1 MKINYEKR
9 KYTKIEEPKVMNVSM
24 ASVDKN
30 EPDYKDLYLR
40 TLADMDNLR
49 KNTTK
54 KINDIYKMA
63 NDKLIKEL
71 LPFVDSLNLA
81 VNNENIKL
89 DEETYS
95 EGYKVLKKQFENIL
109 SKFGL
114 KEIEVHEDDDFDES
128 KMNAFA
134 IVPTENK
141 GLDNKVYDI
150 TKKGYT
156 LNDVVIRYTDV
167 VVYKYNN
174 N

>member
-1 MKINYEKR
+1 MKKEN
-9 KYTKIEEPKVMNVSM
+9 TQKIEESKVMNVSM
-24 ASVDKN
+24 VDVREN
-30 EPDYKDLYLR
+30 ELEYKDLYLR

-54 KINDIYKMA
+54 RINDIYKMA

-71 LPFVDSLNLA
+71 LPFADSLNLA

-95 EGYKVLKKQFENIL
+95 KGYEVLKKQFENIL

-114 KEIEVHEDDDFDES
+114 KEIEVYENVDFDES
-128 KMNAFA
+128 IMNAVA
-134 IVPTENK
+134 IALTVNK
-141 GLDNKVYDI
+141 ELNNKVCDV

-156 LNDVVIRYTDV
+156 LNDVVIRYADV

-174 N
+174 

>member
-1 MKINYEKR
+1 MKKENAQ
-9 KYTKIEEPKVMNVSM
+9 KIEESKVMNVSM
-24 ASVDKN
+24 AAVDEK
-30 EPDYKDLYLR
+30 ETDYKDLYLR

-71 LPFVDSLNLA
+71 LPFADSLNLA
-81 VNNENIKL
+81 VNNENVKL

-95 EGYKVLKKQFENIL
+95 KGYEVLKKQFENIL

-114 KEIEVHEDDDFDES
+114 AEIEVHEDDDFNES
-128 KMNAFA
+128 IMNAIA
-134 IVPTENK
+134 IAPTGNK
-141 GLDNKVYDI
+141 ELNNKVCDV

-174 N
+174 

>member
-1 MKINYEKR
+1 MKKEN
-9 KYTKIEEPKVMNVSM
+9 TQKIEETKVMNVSM
-24 ASVDKN
+24 ADVREN
-30 EPDYKDLYLR
+30 EPEYKDLYLR

-54 KINDIYKMA
+54 RISDIYKTA

-71 LPFVDSLNLA
+71 LPFADSLNLA

-95 EGYKVLKKQFENIL
+95 KGYEVLKKQFENIL

-114 KEIEVHEDDDFDES
+114 KEIEVYENDDFDES
-128 KMNAFA
+128 IMNAVA
-134 IVPTENK
+134 IALTVNK
-141 GLDNKVYDI
+141 ELDNKVCDI

-174 N
+174 

>member
-1 MKINYEKR
+1 MKKENTQKMEDA
-9 KYTKIEEPKVMNVSM
+9 KVMNVSI
-24 ASVDKN
+24 ADVREN
-30 EPDYKDLYLR
+30 ESEYKDLYLR

-71 LPFVDSLNLA
+71 LPFADSLNLA

-95 EGYKVLKKQFENIL
+95 KGYEVLKKQFEDIL

-114 KEIEVHEDDDFDES
+114 KEIEVYENDDFDES
-128 KMNAFA
+128 IMNAVA
-134 IVPTENK
+134 IALTVNK
-141 GLDNKVYDI
+141 ELDNKVCDV

-174 N
+174 

>member
-1 MKINYEKR
+1 MKKENTQKV
-9 KYTKIEEPKVMNVSM
+9 EETKVMSTTM
-24 ASVDKN
+24 SVVGEN
-30 EPDYKDLYLR
+30 ETDYKDLYLR

-81 VNNENIKL
+81 VNNENVKL

-95 EGYKVLKKQFENIL
+95 QGYEVLKKQFENIL

-114 KEIEVHEDDDFDES
+114 KEIEVLEDDDFDES
-128 KMNAFA
+128 KMNAIA
-134 IVPTENK
+134 IAPTGNK
-141 GLDNKVYDI
+141 ELDNKVCDI
-150 TKKGYT
+150 TKRGYT

-167 VVYKYNN
+167 VVYKYNK
-174 N
+174 

>member
-1 MKINYEKR
+1 M
-9 KYTKIEEPKVMNVSM
+9 EETKVMNVSM
-24 ASVDKN
+24 VDVREN
-30 EPDYKDLYLR
+30 EPEYKDLYLR

-71 LPFVDSLNLA
+71 LPFADSLNLA

-95 EGYKVLKKQFENIL
+95 KGYEVLKKQFENIL

-114 KEIEVHEDDDFDES
+114 KEIEVYENDDFDES
-128 KMNAFA
+128 IMNAVA
-134 IVPTENK
+134 IALTVNK
-141 GLDNKVYDI
+141 ELNNKVCDI

-174 N
+174 

>member
-1 MKINYEKR
+1 M
-9 KYTKIEEPKVMNVSM
+9 EESKVMNVSM
-24 ASVDKN
+24 VDVREN
-30 EPDYKDLYLR
+30 EPEYKDLYLR

-54 KINDIYKMA
+54 RINDIYKTA

-71 LPFVDSLNLA
+71 LPFADSLNLA

-95 EGYKVLKKQFENIL
+95 KGYEVLKKQFENIL

-114 KEIEVHEDDDFDES
+114 KEIEVYENDDFDES
-128 KMNAFA
+128 IMNAVA
-134 IVPTENK
+134 IALTVNK
-141 GLDNKVYDI
+141 ELNNKVCDI

-167 VVYKYNN
+167 VIYKYNN
-174 N
+174 

>member
-1 MKINYEKR
+1 MKKENTQKM
-9 KYTKIEEPKVMNVSM
+9 EETKVMNVSM
-24 ASVDKN
+24 VDVREN
-30 EPDYKDLYLR
+30 DPEYKDLYLR
-40 TLADMDNLR
+40 TLADMNNIR

-54 KINDIYKMA
+54 KINEIYKTA

-71 LPFVDSLNLA
+71 LPFADSLNLA

-89 DEETYS
+89 DVETYS
-95 EGYKVLKKQFENIL
+95 KGYEVLKKQFENIL

-114 KEIEVHEDDDFDES
+114 KEIEVYENDDFDES
-128 KMNAFA
+128 IMNAIA
-134 IVPTENK
+134 IALTVNK
-141 GLDNKVYDI
+141 ELDNKVCDV

-174 N
+174 

>member
-1 MKINYEKR
+1 MKKENTQKM
-9 KYTKIEEPKVMNVSM
+9 EESKVMNVSM
-24 ASVDKN
+24 VDVSEN
-30 EPDYKDLYLR
+30 EPEYKDLYLR

-71 LPFVDSLNLA
+71 LPFADSLNLA

-89 DEETYS
+89 DVETYS
-95 EGYKVLKKQFENIL
+95 KGYEVLKKQFEDIL

-114 KEIEVHEDDDFDES
+114 KEIEVHENDDFDES
-128 KMNAFA
+128 IMNAIA
-134 IVPTENK
+134 ITPTVNK
-141 GLDNKVYDI
+141 ELDNKVCDV

-174 N
+174 

>member
-1 MKINYEKR
+1 M
-9 KYTKIEEPKVMNVSM
+9 EETKVMNVSM
-24 ASVDKN
+24 VDVREN
-30 EPDYKDLYLR
+30 EPEYKDLYLR

-54 KINDIYKMA
+54 KINDIYRMA

-71 LPFVDSLNLA
+71 LPFADSLNLA

-89 DEETYS
+89 DVETYS
-95 EGYKVLKKQFENIL
+95 KGYEVLKKQFENIL

-114 KEIEVHEDDDFDES
+114 KEIEVFENDDFDES
-128 KMNAFA
+128 IMNAIA
-134 IVPTENK
+134 IALTVNK
-141 GLDNKVYDI
+141 ELDNKVCDV

-174 N
+174 

>member
-1 MKINYEKR
+1 MKKEN
-9 KYTKIEEPKVMNVSM
+9 TQKIEETKVMNVSM
-24 ASVDKN
+24 IDVREN
-30 EPDYKDLYLR
+30 EPEYKDLYLR

-54 KINDIYKMA
+54 KINEIYKIA

-71 LPFVDSLNLA
+71 LPFADSLNLA

-95 EGYKVLKKQFENIL
+95 KGYEVLKKQFEDIL

-114 KEIEVHEDDDFDES
+114 KEIEVYENDDFDES
-128 KMNAFA
+128 IMNAVA
-134 IVPTENK
+134 IALTVNK
-141 GLDNKVYDI
+141 ELDNKVCDV

-156 LNDVVIRYTDV
+156 LNDVVIRYADV

-174 N
+174 

>member
-1 MKINYEKR
+1 MKKENTQKM
-9 KYTKIEEPKVMNVSM
+9 EEPKVMNVSM
-24 ASVDKN
+24 VDVREN
-30 EPDYKDLYLR
+30 EPEYKDLYLR

-71 LPFVDSLNLA
+71 LPFADSLNLA

-95 EGYKVLKKQFENIL
+95 KGYEVLKKQFENIL

-114 KEIEVHEDDDFDES
+114 KEIEVYENDDFDES
-128 KMNAFA
+128 IMNAVA
-134 IVPTENK
+134 IAPIVNK
-141 GLDNKVYDI
+141 ELDNKVCI
-150 TKKGYT
+150 SFSGSAH
-156 LNDVVIRYTDV
+156 LI
-167 VVYKYNN
+167 VYLTSISPP
-174 N
+174 

>member
-1 MKINYEKR
+1 MEKENIQ
-9 KYTKIEEPKVMNVSM
+9 KIEEAKVMNASM
-24 ASVDKN
+24 AAVN
-30 EPDYKDLYLR
+30 ENETDYKDLYLR

-54 KINDIYKMA
+54 KINNIYKMA

-81 VNNENIKL
+81 VSNENIKL

-95 EGYKVLKKQFENIL
+95 QGYEVLKKQFENIL

-114 KEIEVHEDDDFDES
+114 KEIEVHENDDFDES
-128 KMNAFA
+128 IMNAVTIA
-134 IVPTENK
+134 PSGNK
-141 GLDNKVYDI
+141 ESDNKVCDI

-174 N
+174 

>member
-1 MKINYEKR
+1 MKKVNVEKTEKPQSDVSIENVMQYE
-9 KYTKIEEPKVMNVSM
+9 
-24 ASVDKN
+24 

-71 LPFVDSLNLA
+71 LPFIDSLNLA
-81 VNNENIKL
+81 VSNENIKL

-95 EGYKVLKKQFENIL
+95 EGYEVLKKQFENIL

-114 KEIEVHEDDDFDES
+114 KEIEVHEDDDFNES
-128 KMNAFA
+128 IMNAIA
-134 IVPTENK
+134 IAPTGDK
-141 GLDNKVYDI
+141 KSDNKVCNI

-156 LNDVVIRYTDV
+156 LNDVIIRYTDV

-174 N
+174 

>member
-1 MKINYEKR
+1 MKKENTQKM
-9 KYTKIEEPKVMNVSM
+9 EESKVVNVSM
-24 ASVDKN
+24 VDVREN
-30 EPDYKDLYLR
+30 EPEYKDLYLR

-71 LPFVDSLNLA
+71 LPFADSLNLA

-89 DEETYS
+89 DVETYS
-95 EGYKVLKKQFENIL
+95 KGYEVLKKQFENIL

-114 KEIEVHEDDDFDES
+114 KEIEVYENDDFDES
-128 KMNAFA
+128 IMNAVA
-134 IVPTENK
+134 IALTVNK
-141 GLDNKVYDI
+141 ELNNKVCDV

-174 N
+174 

>member
-1 MKINYEKR
+1 MKKENTQKM
-9 KYTKIEEPKVMNVSM
+9 EESKVMNVSM
-24 ASVDKN
+24 VDVREN
-30 EPDYKDLYLR
+30 EPEYKDLYLR

-54 KINDIYKMA
+54 KINEIYKTA

-71 LPFVDSLNLA
+71 LPFADSLNLA

-89 DEETYS
+89 DVETYS
-95 EGYKVLKKQFENIL
+95 KGYEVLKKQFENIL

-114 KEIEVHEDDDFDES
+114 KEIEVYENDDFDES
-128 KMNAFA
+128 IMNAVA
-134 IVPTENK
+134 IALTVNK
-141 GLDNKVYDI
+141 ELHNQVCDV

-156 LNDVVIRYTDV
+156 LNDVVIRYADV

-174 N
+174 

>member
-1 MKINYEKR
+1 M
-9 KYTKIEEPKVMNVSM
+9 EEPKVMNVSM
-24 ASVDKN
+24 VDMSEN
-30 EPDYKDLYLR
+30 EPEYKDLYLR

-71 LPFVDSLNLA
+71 LPFADSLNLA

-95 EGYKVLKKQFENIL
+95 KGYEVLKKQFENIL
-109 SKFGL
+109 GKFGL
-114 KEIEVHEDDDFDES
+114 KEIDVYENDDFDES
-128 KMNAFA
+128 IMNAVA
-134 IVPTENK
+134 IALTVNK
-141 GLDNKVYDI
+141 ELNNKVCDV

-174 N
+174 

>member
-1 MKINYEKR
+1 M
-9 KYTKIEEPKVMNVSM
+9 EETKVMNVSM
-24 ASVDKN
+24 VDVREN
-30 EPDYKDLYLR
+30 EPEYKDLYLR

-71 LPFVDSLNLA
+71 LPFADSLNLA

-89 DEETYS
+89 DVETYS
-95 EGYKVLKKQFENIL
+95 KGYEVLKKQFENIL

-114 KEIEVHEDDDFDES
+114 KEIEVYENDDFDES
-128 KMNAFA
+128 IMNAVA
-134 IVPTENK
+134 IALTVNK
-141 GLDNKVYDI
+141 ELDNKVCDI

-174 N
+174 

>member
-1 MKINYEKR
+1 M
-9 KYTKIEEPKVMNVSM
+9 EETKVMNVSM
-24 ASVDKN
+24 VDVREN
-30 EPDYKDLYLR
+30 EPEYKDLYLR

-71 LPFVDSLNLA
+71 LPFADSLNLA

-95 EGYKVLKKQFENIL
+95 KGYEVLKKQFENIL

-114 KEIEVHEDDDFDES
+114 KEIEVYENDDFDES
-128 KMNAFA
+128 IMNAVA
-134 IVPTENK
+134 IALTVNK
-141 GLDNKVYDI
+141 ELNNKVCDV

-174 N
+174 

>member
-1 MKINYEKR
+1 M
-9 KYTKIEEPKVMNVSM
+9 EEPKVMNVSM
-24 ASVDKN
+24 VDVSEN
-30 EPDYKDLYLR
+30 EPEYKDLYLR

-54 KINDIYKMA
+54 KINDIYKTA
-63 NDKLIKEL
+63 NGKLIKEL

-95 EGYKVLKKQFENIL
+95 KGYEVLKKQFENIL

-114 KEIEVHEDDDFDES
+114 KEIVVYENDDFDES
-128 KMNAFA
+128 VMNAVA
-134 IVPTENK
+134 IALTVNK
-141 GLDNKVYDI
+141 ELDNKVCDI

-174 N
+174 

>member
-1 MKINYEKR
+1 MKKENTQKMEDA
-9 KYTKIEEPKVMNVSM
+9 KVMNVSI
-24 ASVDKN
+24 ADVREN
-30 EPDYKDLYLR
+30 EPEYKDLYLR

-71 LPFVDSLNLA
+71 LPFADSLNLA

-95 EGYKVLKKQFENIL
+95 KGYEVLKKQFEDIL

-114 KEIEVHEDDDFDES
+114 KEIEVYENDDFDES
-128 KMNAFA
+128 IMNAVA
-134 IVPTENK
+134 IALTVNK
-141 GLDNKVYDI
+141 ELNNKVCDV

-174 N
+174 

>member
-1 MKINYEKR
+1 M
-9 KYTKIEEPKVMNVSM
+9 EETKVMNVSM
-24 ASVDKN
+24 ADVREN
-30 EPDYKDLYLR
+30 EPEYKDLYLR

-71 LPFVDSLNLA
+71 LPFADSLNLA

-89 DEETYS
+89 DVETYS
-95 EGYKVLKKQFENIL
+95 KGYEVLKKQFENIL

-114 KEIEVHEDDDFDES
+114 KEIEVYENDDFDES
-128 KMNAFA
+128 IMNAVA
-134 IVPTENK
+134 IALTVNK
-141 GLDNKVYDI
+141 ELNNKVCDV

-156 LNDVVIRYTDV
+156 LNDVVIRYADV

-174 N
+174 

>member
-1 MKINYEKR
+1 MKKEN
-9 KYTKIEEPKVMNVSM
+9 TQKIEEPKVINVSM
-24 ASVDKN
+24 ATVDEN
-30 EPDYKDLYLR
+30 ETDYKDLYLR

-71 LPFVDSLNLA
+71 LPFADSLNLA
-81 VNNENIKL
+81 VNNENVKL

-95 EGYKVLKKQFENIL
+95 KGYEVLKKQFENIL

-114 KEIEVHEDDDFDES
+114 AEIEVHEEDDFNES
-128 KMNAFA
+128 TMNAIA
-134 IVPTENK
+134 IAPTGNK
-141 GLDNKVYDI
+141 ELNNKVCDV

-174 N
+174 

>member
-1 MKINYEKR
+1 M
-9 KYTKIEEPKVMNVSM
+9 EESKVMNVSM
-24 ASVDKN
+24 EDMREN
-30 EPDYKDLYLR
+30 EPEYKDLYLR

-54 KINDIYKMA
+54 KINDIYKTA
-63 NDKLIKEL
+63 NGKLIKEL
-71 LPFVDSLNLA
+71 LPFADSLNLA

-95 EGYKVLKKQFENIL
+95 KGYEVLKKQFENIL

-114 KEIEVHEDDDFDES
+114 KEIEVYENDDFDES
-128 KMNAFA
+128 IMNAVA
-134 IVPTENK
+134 IALTVNK
-141 GLDNKVYDI
+141 ELDNKVCDV

-174 N
+174 

>member
-1 MKINYEKR
+1 M
-9 KYTKIEEPKVMNVSM
+9 EETKVMNVSM
-24 ASVDKN
+24 VDVREN
-30 EPDYKDLYLR
+30 EPEYKDLYLR

-54 KINDIYKMA
+54 KINDLYKMA

-71 LPFVDSLNLA
+71 LPFADSLNLA

-95 EGYKVLKKQFENIL
+95 KGYEVLKKQFENIL

-114 KEIEVHEDDDFDES
+114 KEIEVYENDDFDES
-128 KMNAFA
+128 IMNAIA
-134 IVPTENK
+134 IALTVNK
-141 GLDNKVYDI
+141 ELDNKVCDV

-174 N
+174 

>member
-1 MKINYEKR
+1 MKKENTQKMEDA
-9 KYTKIEEPKVMNVSM
+9 KVMNVSM
-24 ASVDKN
+24 ADMREN
-30 EPDYKDLYLR
+30 EPEYKDLYLR

-54 KINDIYKMA
+54 RINDIYKTA

-71 LPFVDSLNLA
+71 LQFADSLNLA

-95 EGYKVLKKQFENIL
+95 KGYEVLKKQFENIL

-114 KEIEVHEDDDFDES
+114 KEIEVYENDDFDES
-128 KMNAFA
+128 IMNAVA
-134 IVPTENK
+134 IALTVNK
-141 GLDNKVYDI
+141 ELDNKVCDI

-156 LNDVVIRYTDV
+156 LNDVVIQYADV

-174 N
+174 

>member
-1 MKINYEKR
+1 MKKENTQKM
-9 KYTKIEEPKVMNVSM
+9 EESKVMNVSM
-24 ASVDKN
+24 VAISEN
-30 EPDYKDLYLR
+30 EPEYKDLYLR

-49 KNTTK
+49 KNITK
-54 KINDIYKMA
+54 RINDIYKMA

-95 EGYKVLKKQFENIL
+95 KGYEVLKKQFENIL

-114 KEIEVHEDDDFDES
+114 KEIEVYENDDFDES
-128 KMNAFA
+128 IMNAIA
-134 IVPTENK
+134 IVPTGNK
-141 GLDNKVYDI
+141 ELNNKVCNI

-167 VVYKYNN
+167 VVYKYN
-174 N
+174 

>member
-1 MKINYEKR
+1 M
-9 KYTKIEEPKVMNVSM
+9 EETKVMNVSM
-24 ASVDKN
+24 ADVREN
-30 EPDYKDLYLR
+30 EPEYKDLYLR
-40 TLADMDNLR
+40 TLEDMDNLR

-54 KINDIYKMA
+54 RINNIYKAA

-71 LPFVDSLNLA
+71 LPFADSLNLA

-95 EGYKVLKKQFENIL
+95 KGYEVLKKQFEDIL

-114 KEIEVHEDDDFDES
+114 KEIEVYENDDFDES
-128 KMNAFA
+128 IMNAIA
-134 IVPTENK
+134 IALTVNK
-141 GLDNKVYDI
+141 ELDNKVCDV

-174 N
+174 

>member
-1 MKINYEKR
+1 MKKENTQKM
-9 KYTKIEEPKVMNVSM
+9 EETKVMNVSM
-24 ASVDKN
+24 VDVREN
-30 EPDYKDLYLR
+30 EPEYKDLYLR

-71 LPFVDSLNLA
+71 LPFADSLNLA

-95 EGYKVLKKQFENIL
+95 KGYEALKKQFENIL

-114 KEIEVHEDDDFDES
+114 KEIEVYENDDFDES
-128 KMNAFA
+128 IMNAVA
-134 IVPTENK
+134 IAPTVNK
-141 GLDNKVYDI
+141 ELDNKVCDV

-156 LNDVVIRYTDV
+156 LNDVVIRYADV

-174 N
+174 

>member
-1 MKINYEKR
+1 M
-9 KYTKIEEPKVMNVSM
+9 EETKVMNVSM
-24 ASVDKN
+24 IDVREN
-30 EPDYKDLYLR
+30 EPEYKDLYLR

-71 LPFVDSLNLA
+71 LPFADSLNLA

-95 EGYKVLKKQFENIL
+95 KGYEVLKKQFENIL
-109 SKFGL
+109 GKFGL
-114 KEIEVHEDDDFDES
+114 KEIDVYENDDFDES
-128 KMNAFA
+128 IMNAVA
-134 IVPTENK
+134 IALTVNK
-141 GLDNKVYDI
+141 ELNNKVCDV

-174 N
+174 

>member
-1 MKINYEKR
+1 MKKENTQKM
-9 KYTKIEEPKVMNVSM
+9 EETKVMNVPM
-24 ASVDKN
+24 VDVREN
-30 EPDYKDLYLR
+30 EPEYKDLYLR

-71 LPFVDSLNLA
+71 LPFADSLNLA

-89 DEETYS
+89 DDETYS
-95 EGYKVLKKQFENIL
+95 KGYEVLKKQFEDIL

-114 KEIEVHEDDDFDES
+114 KEIVVYENDDFDES
-128 KMNAFA
+128 IMNAIA
-134 IVPTENK
+134 IALTVNK
-141 GLDNKVYDI
+141 ELDNKVCDV

-156 LNDVVIRYTDV
+156 LNDVVIRYADV

-174 N
+174 

>member
-1 MKINYEKR
+1 M
-9 KYTKIEEPKVMNVSM
+9 EESKVMNVSM
-24 ASVDKN
+24 VDVIEN
-30 EPDYKDLYLR
+30 EPEYKDLYLR

-54 KINDIYKMA
+54 RINDIYKTA

-71 LPFVDSLNLA
+71 LPFADSLNLA

-95 EGYKVLKKQFENIL
+95 KGYEVLKKQFENIL

-114 KEIEVHEDDDFDES
+114 KEIEVYENDDFDES
-128 KMNAFA
+128 IMNAVA
-134 IVPTENK
+134 IALTVNK
-141 GLDNKVYDI
+141 ELDNKVCDV

-174 N
+174 

>member
-1 MKINYEKR
+1 M
-9 KYTKIEEPKVMNVSM
+9 EESKVMNVSM
-24 ASVDKN
+24 VDVIEN
-30 EPDYKDLYLR
+30 ELEYKDLQLR

-54 KINDIYKMA
+54 RINDIYKTA

-71 LPFVDSLNLA
+71 LPFADSLNLA

-95 EGYKVLKKQFENIL
+95 KGYEVLKKQFENIL

-114 KEIEVHEDDDFDES
+114 KEIKVYENDDFDES
-128 KMNAFA
+128 IMNAVA
-134 IVPTENK
+134 IALTVNK
-141 GLDNKVYDI
+141 ELDNKVCDV

-174 N
+174 